1 MNEKYIQAL
10 IVGGLIGGA
19 ILLNGHLNKPA
30 LPPIHGKAMFITGD
44 KEISWND
51 GNEEIFIEKHVMP
64 HIEPHIE
71 LHKGNV
77 DIEKK
82 GQIKILKLG
91 DEGEDIDIN
100 IDFDGDI
107 TDIENLGVLE
117 QLEGLDI
124 DTDEIKR
131 IIVKATD
138 NISEIESD
146 NENKEVKVKVRVKK
160 TEE

>member
-1 MNEKYIQAL
+1 MNENYIQAL

-19 ILLNGHLNKPA
+19 ILLNGQLNKPA
-30 LPPIHGKAMFITGD
+30 LPPIHGKAMFITDD

-51 GNEEIFIEKHVMP
+51 GMEEILIEKHVMP
-64 HIEPHIE
+64 HLEMHTD
-71 LHKGNV
+71 NV
-77 DIEKK
+77 DIKKK
-82 GQIKILKLG
+82 GQIKILKL
-91 DEGEDIDIN
+91 DNQGEEIDIN
-100 IDFDGDI
+100 IDIDGDI
-107 TDIENLGVLE
+107 ADIENLGVLE

-138 NISEIESD
+138 NISVIEQDTSD
-146 NENKEVKVKVRVKK
+146 KEQEVKVKVRVKK

>member
-19 ILLNGHLNKPA
+19 ILLNGQLNKPA
-30 LPPIHGKAMFITGD
+30 LPPMHGKAMFITDD

-51 GNEEIFIEKHVMP
+51 GMEEILIEKHVMP
-64 HIEPHIE
+64 HLEMHTD
-71 LHKGNV
+71 NV
-77 DIEKK
+77 DVKKK
-82 GQIKILKLG
+82 GQIKILKL
-91 DEGEDIDIN
+91 DDQGEEIDIN
-100 IDFDGDI
+100 IDIDGDI

-138 NISEIESD
+138 NISVIEQDTSGK
-146 NENKEVKVKVRVKK
+146 EQEVKVKVRVKK

>member
-19 ILLNGHLNKPA
+19 ILLNGQLNKPA
-30 LPPIHGKAMFITGD
+30 LPPIHGKAMFITDD

-51 GNEEIFIEKHVMP
+51 GMEEILIEKNVMP
-64 HIEPHIE
+64 HLEMHTD
-71 LHKGNV
+71 NV
-77 DIEKK
+77 DVKKK
-82 GQIKILKLG
+82 GQIKILKL
-91 DEGEDIDIN
+91 DDQGEEIDIN
-100 IDFDGDI
+100 IDIDGDI

-138 NISEIESD
+138 NISVIEQDTSGK
-146 NENKEVKVKVRVKK
+146 EQEVKVKVRVKK

>member
-19 ILLNGHLNKPA
+19 ILLNGQLNKPA
-30 LPPIHGKAMFITGD
+30 LPPIHGKAMFITDD

-51 GNEEIFIEKHVMP
+51 GMEEILIEKHVMP
-64 HIEPHIE
+64 HLEMHTD
-71 LHKGNV
+71 NV
-77 DIEKK
+77 DIKKK
-82 GQIKILKLG
+82 GQIKILKL
-91 DEGEDIDIN
+91 DDQGEEIDIN
-100 IDFDGDI
+100 IDIDGDI
-107 TDIENLGVLE
+107 ADIENLGVLE

-138 NISEIESD
+138 NISVIEQDTSD
-146 NENKEVKVKVRVKK
+146 KEQEVKVKVRVKK

>member
-30 LPPIHGKAMFITGD
+30 LPPLHGKAMFITDD

-51 GNEEIFIEKHVMP
+51 GTEEILIEKHLMPHIMP
-64 HIEPHIE
+64 HIEA
-71 LHKGNV
+71 HKGNV
-77 DIEKK
+77 DVEKK

-91 DEGEDIDIN
+91 DDGEDIDIN

-107 TDIENLGVLE
+107 SDIENLGVLE

-124 DTDEIKR
+124 DADEIKR

-146 NENKEVKVKVRVKK
+146 NQNKEVKVKVRVKK
-160 TEE
+160 TKE

>member
-19 ILLNGHLNKPA
+19 ILLNGQLNKPA
-30 LPPIHGKAMFITGD
+30 LPPIHGKAMFITDD

-51 GNEEIFIEKHVMP
+51 GMEEILIEKHVMP
-64 HIEPHIE
+64 HLEMHSD
-71 LHKGNV
+71 NV
-77 DIEKK
+77 DVKKK
-82 GQIKILKLG
+82 GQIKILKL
-91 DEGEDIDIN
+91 DDQGEEIDIN
-100 IDFDGDI
+100 IDIDGDI

-138 NISEIESD
+138 NISVIEQDTSGK
-146 NENKEVKVKVRVKK
+146 EQEVKVKVRVKK

>member
-19 ILLNGHLNKPA
+19 ILLNGQLNKPA
-30 LPPIHGKAMFITGD
+30 LPPIHGKAMFITDD

-51 GNEEIFIEKHVMP
+51 GMEEILIEKHVMP
-64 HIEPHIE
+64 HLEMHTD
-71 LHKGNV
+71 NV
-77 DIEKK
+77 DVKKK
-82 GQIKILKLG
+82 GQIKILKL
-91 DEGEDIDIN
+91 DDQGEEIDIN
-100 IDFDGDI
+100 IDIDGDI

-138 NISEIESD
+138 DISEIESD
-146 NENKEVKVKVRVKK
+146 NQNKEVKVKVRVKK

>member
-19 ILLNGHLNKPA
+19 ILLNGQLNKPA
-30 LPPIHGKAMFITGD
+30 LPPIHGKAMFITDD

-51 GNEEIFIEKHVMP
+51 GVEEILIEKHVMP
-64 HIEPHIE
+64 HLEMHTD
-71 LHKGNV
+71 NV
-77 DIEKK
+77 DVKKK
-82 GQIKILKLG
+82 GQIKILKL
-91 DEGEDIDIN
+91 DDQGEEIDIN
-100 IDFDGDI
+100 IDIDGDI

-138 NISEIESD
+138 DISEIESD
-146 NENKEVKVKVRVKK
+146 NQNKEVKVKVRVKK
-160 TEE
+160 IEE

>member
-30 LPPIHGKAMFITGD
+30 LPQIHGKAMFITDD

-51 GNEEIFIEKHVMP
+51 GNEEILIEKHVMP
-64 HIEPHIE
+64 HIEA
-71 LHKGNV
+71 HKGNV

-124 DTDEIKR
+124 DADEIKR

-146 NENKEVKVKVRVKK
+146 NENKEVKVKIRVKS
-160 TEE
+160 TED

>member
-10 IVGGLIGGA
+10 IVGGLVGGA
-19 ILLNGHLNKPA
+19 ILLNGQLNKPA
-30 LPPIHGKAMFITGD
+30 LPPIHGKAMFITDD

-51 GNEEIFIEKHVMP
+51 GMEEILIEKHVMP
-64 HIEPHIE
+64 HLEMHTD
-71 LHKGNV
+71 NV
-77 DIEKK
+77 DVKKK
-82 GQIKILKLG
+82 GQIKILKL
-91 DEGEDIDIN
+91 DDQGEEIDIN
-100 IDFDGDI
+100 IDIDGDI

-138 NISEIESD
+138 NISVIEQDTSGK
-146 NENKEVKVKVRVKK
+146 EQEVKVKVRVKK

>member
-30 LPPIHGKAMFITGD
+30 LPPIHGKAMFISD
-44 KEISWND
+44 NKEISWND
-51 GNEEIFIEKHVMP
+51 GNEEIFIEKQVMP
-64 HIEPHIE
+64 HIEA
-71 LHKGNV
+71 HKGNV
-77 DIEKK
+77 DVEKK

-146 NENKEVKVKVRVKK
+146 NENKEVKVKIRVKK

>member
-19 ILLNGHLNKPA
+19 ILLNGQLNKPA
-30 LPPIHGKAMFITGD
+30 LPPIHGKAMFITDD

-51 GNEEIFIEKHVMP
+51 GMEEILIEKHVMP
-64 HIEPHIE
+64 HLEMHTD
-71 LHKGNV
+71 NV
-77 DIEKK
+77 DVKKK
-82 GQIKILKLG
+82 GQIKILKL
-91 DEGEDIDIN
+91 DDQGEEIDIN
-100 IDFDGDI
+100 IDIDGDI

-138 NISEIESD
+138 NISVIEQD
-146 NENKEVKVKVRVKK
+146 TRGKEQEVSVKVRVKK
-160 TEE
+160 TEV

>member
-19 ILLNGHLNKPA
+19 ILLNGQLNKPA
-30 LPPIHGKAMFITGD
+30 LPPIHGKAMFITDD

-51 GNEEIFIEKHVMP
+51 GMEEILIEKHVMP
-64 HIEPHIE
+64 HLEMHTD
-71 LHKGNV
+71 NV
-77 DIEKK
+77 DVKK
-82 GQIKILKLG
+82 KSQIKILKL
-91 DEGEDIDIN
+91 DDQGEEIDIN
-100 IDFDGDI
+100 IDIDGDI

-117 QLEGLDI
+117 QLEDLDI

-138 NISEIESD
+138 NISVIEQDTSGK
-146 NENKEVKVKVRVKK
+146 EQEVKVKVRVKK

>member
-30 LPPIHGKAMFITGD
+30 LPPIHGKAMFITDD

-64 HIEPHIE
+64 HIEA
-71 LHKGNV
+71 HKGNV

-146 NENKEVKVKVRVKK
+146 NENKEVKVKIRVKR

>member
-10 IVGGLIGGA
+10 IVGVLIGGA

-51 GNEEIFIEKHVMP
+51 GNEEIFIEKHVM
-64 HIEPHIE
+64 PHIE

>member
-19 ILLNGHLNKPA
+19 ILLNGQLSKPA
-30 LPPIHGKAMFITGD
+30 LPPIHGKAMFITDD

-51 GNEEIFIEKHVMP
+51 GMEEILIEKHVMP
-64 HIEPHIE
+64 HLEMHTD
-71 LHKGNV
+71 NV
-77 DIEKK
+77 DVKKK
-82 GQIKILKLG
+82 GQIKILKL
-91 DEGEDIDIN
+91 DDQGEEIDIN
-100 IDFDGDI
+100 IDIDGDI

-124 DTDEIKR
+124 DADEIKR

-138 NISEIESD
+138 NISVIEQDTSGK
-146 NENKEVKVKVRVKK
+146 EQEVKVKVRVKK

>member
-19 ILLNGHLNKPA
+19 ILLNGQLNKPA
-30 LPPIHGKAMFITGD
+30 LPPIHGKAMFITDD

-51 GNEEIFIEKHVMP
+51 GMEEILIEKHVMP
-64 HIEPHIE
+64 HLEMHTD
-71 LHKGNV
+71 NV
-77 DIEKK
+77 DVKKK
-82 GQIKILKLG
+82 GQIKILKL
-91 DEGEDIDIN
+91 DDQGEEIDIN
-100 IDFDGDI
+100 IDIDGDI

-138 NISEIESD
+138 NVSVIEQDTSGK
-146 NENKEVKVKVRVKK
+146 EQEVKVKVRVKK

>member
-19 ILLNGHLNKPA
+19 ILLNGQLNKPA
-30 LPPIHGKAMFITGD
+30 LPSIHGKAMFITDD

-51 GNEEIFIEKHVMP
+51 GMEEILIEKHVMP
-64 HIEPHIE
+64 HLEMHTD
-71 LHKGNV
+71 NV
-77 DIEKK
+77 DVKKK
-82 GQIKILKLG
+82 GQIKILKL
-91 DEGEDIDIN
+91 DDQGEEIDIN
-100 IDFDGDI
+100 IDIDGDI

-138 NISEIESD
+138 NISVIEQDTSGK
-146 NENKEVKVKVRVKK
+146 EQEVKVKVRVKK

>member
-19 ILLNGHLNKPA
+19 ILLNGQLNKPA
-30 LPPIHGKAMFITGD
+30 LPPIQGKAMFITDD

-51 GNEEIFIEKHVMP
+51 GMEEILIEKHVMP
-64 HIEPHIE
+64 HLEMHTD
-71 LHKGNV
+71 NV
-77 DIEKK
+77 DVKKK
-82 GQIKILKLG
+82 GQIKILKL
-91 DEGEDIDIN
+91 DDQGEEIDIN
-100 IDFDGDI
+100 IDIDGDI

-138 NISEIESD
+138 NISVIEQDTSGK
-146 NENKEVKVKVRVKK
+146 EQEVKVKVRVKK

>member
-19 ILLNGHLNKPA
+19 ILLNGQLNKPA
-30 LPPIHGKAMFITGD
+30 LPPIHGKAMFITDD

-51 GNEEIFIEKHVMP
+51 GMEEILIEKHVMP
-64 HIEPHIE
+64 HLEMHTD
-71 LHKGNV
+71 NV
-77 DIEKK
+77 DIKKK
-82 GQIKILKLG
+82 GQIKILKL
-91 DEGEDIDIN
+91 DDQGEEIDIN
-100 IDFDGDI
+100 IDIDGDI

-138 NISEIESD
+138 NISVIEQDTSD
-146 NENKEVKVKVRVKK
+146 KEQEVKVKVRVKK

>member
-19 ILLNGHLNKPA
+19 ILLNGQLNKPA
-30 LPPIHGKAMFITGD
+30 LPPIHGKAMFITDD

-51 GNEEIFIEKHVMP
+51 GMEEILIEKHVMP
-64 HIEPHIE
+64 HLEMHRD
-71 LHKGNV
+71 NV
-77 DIEKK
+77 DVKKK
-82 GQIKILKLG
+82 GQIKILKL
-91 DEGEDIDIN
+91 DDQGEEIDIN
-100 IDFDGDI
+100 IDIDGDI

-138 NISEIESD
+138 NISVIEQDTSD
-146 NENKEVKVKVRVKK
+146 KEQEVKVKVRVKK

>member
-19 ILLNGHLNKPA
+19 ILLNGQLNKPA
-30 LPPIHGKAMFITGD
+30 LPPMHGKAMFITDD

-51 GNEEIFIEKHVMP
+51 GMEEILIEKHVMP
-64 HIEPHIE
+64 HLEMHTD
-71 LHKGNV
+71 NV
-77 DIEKK
+77 DVKKK
-82 GQIKILKLG
+82 GQIKILKL
-91 DEGEDIDIN
+91 DDQGEEIDIN
-100 IDFDGDI
+100 IDIDGDI

-138 NISEIESD
+138 NVSAIEQDTSGK
-146 NENKEVKVKVRVKK
+146 EQEVKVKVRVKK

>member
-19 ILLNGHLNKPA
+19 ILLNGQLNKPA
-30 LPPIHGKAMFITGD
+30 LPPIHGKAMFITDD

-51 GNEEIFIEKHVMP
+51 GMEEILIEKHVMP
-64 HIEPHIE
+64 HLEMHTD
-71 LHKGNV
+71 NV
-77 DIEKK
+77 DVKKK
-82 GQIKILKLG
+82 GQIKILKL
-91 DEGEDIDIN
+91 DDQGEEIDIN
-100 IDFDGDI
+100 IDIDGDI

-138 NISEIESD
+138 DISEIESD
-146 NENKEVKVKVRVKK
+146 NQNKEVKVKVRVKK
-160 TEE
+160 IEE

>member
-19 ILLNGHLNKPA
+19 ILLNGQLNKPA
-30 LPPIHGKAMFITGD
+30 LPPIHGKAMFITDD

-51 GNEEIFIEKHVMP
+51 GMEEILIEKHVMP
-64 HIEPHIE
+64 HLEMHRD
-71 LHKGNV
+71 NV
-77 DIEKK
+77 DVKKK
-82 GQIKILKLG
+82 GQIKILKL
-91 DEGEDIDIN
+91 DDQGEEIDIN
-100 IDFDGDI
+100 IDIDGDI

-138 NISEIESD
+138 DISEIESD
-146 NENKEVKVKVRVKK
+146 NQNKEVKVKVRVKK
-160 TEE
+160 TKE

>member
-1 MNEKYIQAL
+1 MNENYIQAL

-19 ILLNGHLNKPA
+19 ILLNGQLNKPA
-30 LPPIHGKAMFITGD
+30 LPPIHGKAMFITDD

-51 GNEEIFIEKHVMP
+51 GMEEILIEKHVMP
-64 HIEPHIE
+64 HLEMHTD
-71 LHKGNV
+71 NV
-77 DIEKK
+77 DIKKK
-82 GQIKILKLG
+82 GQIKILKL
-91 DEGEDIDIN
+91 DDQGEEIDIN
-100 IDFDGDI
+100 IDIDGDI
-107 TDIENLGVLE
+107 ADIENLGVLE

-138 NISEIESD
+138 NISVIEQDTSD
-146 NENKEVKVKVRVKK
+146 KEQEVKVKVRVKK

>member
-19 ILLNGHLNKPA
+19 ILLNGQLNKPA
-30 LPPIHGKAMFITGD
+30 LPPIHGKAMFITDD

-51 GNEEIFIEKHVMP
+51 GMEEILIEKHVMP
-64 HIEPHIE
+64 HLEMHTD
-71 LHKGNV
+71 NV
-77 DIEKK
+77 DVKKK
-82 GQIKILKLG
+82 GQIKILKL
-91 DEGEDIDIN
+91 DDQGEEIDIN
-100 IDFDGDI
+100 IDIDGDI
-107 TDIENLGVLE
+107 ADIENLGVLE

-138 NISEIESD
+138 NISVIEQDTSD
-146 NENKEVKVKVRVKK
+146 KEQEVKVKVRVKK

>member
-19 ILLNGHLNKPA
+19 ILLNGQLNKPA
-30 LPPIHGKAMFITGD
+30 LPPIHGKAMFITDD
-44 KEISWND
+44 KGISWND
-51 GNEEIFIEKHVMP
+51 GMEEILIEKHVMP
-64 HIEPHIE
+64 HLEMHTD
-71 LHKGNV
+71 NV
-77 DIEKK
+77 DVKKK
-82 GQIKILKLG
+82 GQIKILKL
-91 DEGEDIDIN
+91 DDQGEEIDIN
-100 IDFDGDI
+100 IDIDGDI

-146 NENKEVKVKVRVKK
+146 NQNKEVKVKVRVKK

>member
-19 ILLNGHLNKPA
+19 ILLNGQLNKPA
-30 LPPIHGKAMFITGD
+30 LPPIHGKAMFITDD

-51 GNEEIFIEKHVMP
+51 GMEEILIEKHVMP
-64 HIEPHIE
+64 HLEMHTD
-71 LHKGNV
+71 NV
-77 DIEKK
+77 DVKKK
-82 GQIKILKLG
+82 GQIKILKL
-91 DEGEDIDIN
+91 DDQGEEIDIN
-100 IDFDGDI
+100 IDIDGDI

-138 NISEIESD
+138 NVSVIEQDTSGK
-146 NENKEVKVKVRVKK
+146 EQEVKVKVRIKK

>member
-19 ILLNGHLNKPA
+19 ILLNGQLNKPA
-30 LPPIHGKAMFITGD
+30 LPPMHGKAMFITDD

-51 GNEEIFIEKHVMP
+51 GMEEILIEKHVMP
-64 HIEPHIE
+64 HLEMHTD
-71 LHKGNV
+71 NV
-77 DIEKK
+77 DVKKK
-82 GQIKILKLG
+82 GQIKILKL
-91 DEGEDIDIN
+91 DDQGEEIDIN
-100 IDFDGDI
+100 IDIDGDI

-146 NENKEVKVKVRVKK
+146 NQNKEVKVKVRVKK

>member
-19 ILLNGHLNKPA
+19 ILLNGQLNKPA
-30 LPPIHGKAMFITGD
+30 LPPIHGKAMFITDD

-51 GNEEIFIEKHVMP
+51 GMEEILIEKHVMP
-64 HIEPHIE
+64 HLEMHTD
-71 LHKGNV
+71 NV
-77 DIEKK
+77 DVKKK
-82 GQIKILKLG
+82 GQIKILKL
-91 DEGEDIDIN
+91 DDQGEEIDIN
-100 IDFDGDI
+100 IDIDGDI

-138 NISEIESD
+138 NISVIEQDTSD
-146 NENKEVKVKVRVKK
+146 KEQEVKVKVRVKK

>member
-19 ILLNGHLNKPA
+19 ILLNGQLNKPA
-30 LPPIHGKAMFITGD
+30 LPPIHGKAMFITDD

-51 GNEEIFIEKHVMP
+51 GMEEILIEKHVMP
-64 HIEPHIE
+64 HLEMHTD
-71 LHKGNV
+71 NV
-77 DIEKK
+77 DVKKK
-82 GQIKILKLG
+82 GQIKILKL
-91 DEGEDIDIN
+91 DDQGEEIDIN
-100 IDFDGDI
+100 IDIDGDI

-138 NISEIESD
+138 NISVIEQDTSGK
-146 NENKEVKVKVRVKK
+146 EQEVKVKVRVKK

>member
-19 ILLNGHLNKPA
+19 ILLNGQLNKPA
-30 LPPIHGKAMFITGD
+30 LPPIHGKAMFITDD

-51 GNEEIFIEKHVMP
+51 GMEEILIEKHVMP
-64 HIEPHIE
+64 HLEMHTD
-71 LHKGNV
+71 NV
-77 DIEKK
+77 DVKKK
-82 GQIKILKLG
+82 GQIKILKL
-91 DEGEDIDIN
+91 DDQGEEIDIN
-100 IDFDGDI
+100 IDIDGDI

-124 DTDEIKR
+124 DADEIKR

-138 NISEIESD
+138 NISVIEQDTSGK
-146 NENKEVKVKVRVKK
+146 EQEVKVKVRVKK

>member
-19 ILLNGHLNKPA
+19 ILLNGQLNKPA
-30 LPPIHGKAMFITGD
+30 LPPIHGKAMFITDD

-51 GNEEIFIEKHVMP
+51 GMEEILIEKHVMP
-64 HIEPHIE
+64 HLEMHRD
-71 LHKGNV
+71 NV
-77 DIEKK
+77 DVKKK
-82 GQIKILKLG
+82 GQIKILKL
-91 DEGEDIDIN
+91 DDQGEEIDIN
-100 IDFDGDI
+100 IDIDGDI

-138 NISEIESD
+138 DISEIESD
-146 NENKEVKVKVRVKK
+146 NQNKEVKVKVRVKK
-160 TEE
+160 IEE

>member
-19 ILLNGHLNKPA
+19 ILLNGQLNKPA
-30 LPPIHGKAMFITGD
+30 LPPIHGKAMFITDD

-51 GNEEIFIEKHVMP
+51 GMEEILIEKHVMP
-64 HIEPHIE
+64 HLEMHTD
-71 LHKGNV
+71 NV
-77 DIEKK
+77 DVKKK
-82 GQIKILKLG
+82 GQIKILKL
-91 DEGEDIDIN
+91 DDQGEEIDIN
-100 IDFDGDI
+100 IDIDGDI

-131 IIVKATD
+131 IIV
-138 NISEIESD
+138 NQQIIS
-146 NENKEVKVKVRVKK
+146 R
-160 TEE
+160 

>member
-19 ILLNGHLNKPA
+19 ILLNGQLNKPA
-30 LPPIHGKAMFITGD
+30 LPPIHGKAMFITDD

-51 GNEEIFIEKHVMP
+51 GMGEILIEKHVMP
-64 HIEPHIE
+64 HLEMHTD
-71 LHKGNV
+71 NV
-77 DIEKK
+77 DVKKK
-82 GQIKILKLG
+82 GQIKILKL
-91 DEGEDIDIN
+91 DDQGEEIDIN
-100 IDFDGDI
+100 IDIDGDI

-138 NISEIESD
+138 NISVIEQDTSGK
-146 NENKEVKVKVRVKK
+146 EQEVKVKVRVKK

>member
-19 ILLNGHLNKPA
+19 ILLNGQLNKPA
-30 LPPIHGKAMFITGD
+30 LPPIHGKAMFITDD

-51 GNEEIFIEKHVMP
+51 GMEEILIEKHVMP
-64 HIEPHIE
+64 HLEMHTD
-71 LHKGNV
+71 NV
-77 DIEKK
+77 DVKKK
-82 GQIKILKLG
+82 GQIKILKL
-91 DEGEDIDIN
+91 DDQGEEIDIN
-100 IDFDGDI
+100 IDIDGDI

-138 NISEIESD
+138 NISVIEKDASGK
-146 NENKEVKVKVRVKK
+146 EQEVKVKVRVKK
-160 TEE
+160 AEE